1 MMAGRAAA
9 VAQRLRSAWAGL
21 QARERRLVLLAGGV
35 VGLALLW
42 WLAIAPPL
50 ATLKTAAA
58 ERDALRMQAAQMQQL
73 AQEARALQA
82 LPTLG
87 HDEALR
93 ALEQATEQH
102 LAQAATLA
110 TVGEQAQVTLDGATA
125 DALAQWLAAA
135 RSNARA
141 LPVQAR
147 LKPLADEADDT
158 HGAVR
163 WSGTLTLMLPP

>member
-1 MMAGRAAA
+1 MTPGGNTSP
-9 VAQRLRSAWAGL
+9 VQRLRAGWAGL
-21 QARERRLVLLAGGV
+21 QARERRLIVLAGSGV
-35 VGLALLW
+35 ALALLW

-58 ERDALRMQAAQMQQL
+58 ERDALRAQSVRMQQL
-73 AQEARALQA
+73 AQEARVLQA

-93 ALEQATEQH
+93 ALEQATQQH
-102 LAQAATLA
+102 LAGAATVTAL
-110 TVGEQAQVTLDGATA
+110 GEQVQVTLKGAAA

-141 LPVQAR
+141 LPVQAS
-147 LKPLADEADDT
+147 LKPVSDEPRGADSV
-158 HGAVR
+158 VR
-163 WSGTLTLMLPP
+163 WSGTLTLVLPP